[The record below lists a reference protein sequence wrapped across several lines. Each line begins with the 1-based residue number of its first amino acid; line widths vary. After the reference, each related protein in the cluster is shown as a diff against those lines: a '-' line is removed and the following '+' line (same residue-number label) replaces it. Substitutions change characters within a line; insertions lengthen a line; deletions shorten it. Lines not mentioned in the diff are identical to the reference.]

1 MSDLNFKHTTG
12 QGLPGDRAGAVPA
25 LTAGAQLATSGRYG
39 ALGRIQRRRLNS
51 QRLKLADS
59 GFRLFRVY

>member
-1 MSDLNFKHTTG
+1 MSDLNFKPTAGH
-12 QGLPGDRAGAVPA
+12 GLPADRAGVVPA
-25 LTAGAQLATSGRYG
+25 LTAGAQLATSGRDG

-51 QRLKLADS
+51 QRLTLADS